1 MNTVNNTYLF
11 KIVNFMSCVSIQSKI
26 QAEYNSN
33 AKLKNVFGFF
43 RVFFFLCSVSSMFDF
58 FSSLLTHI
66 L

>member
-33 AKLKNVFGFF
+33 AKLKNVFGFLG
-43 RVFFFLCSVSSMFDF
+43 FFFFCALSAVCLIFFPLC
-58 FSSLLTHI
+58 
-66 L
+66 